1 MMRLVA
7 AYFIT
12 LVVFLGID
20 FIWLTRA
27 ARRLYAD
34 NLGEL
39 LLDKPRFAA
48 AALFY
53 VLYVVGIV
61 VFAVS
66 PALKTGSAS
75 TALLFGV
82 LLGFLAYATY
92 DMTNFA
98 TLKNWPLIV
107 TVVDMAW
114 GAVLTGVSAAA
125 GYLITRALIP

>member
-7 AYFIT
+7 AYFVT

-20 FIWLTRA
+20 FVWLTRV
-27 ARRLYAD
+27 ARRLYAE

-39 LLDKPRFAA
+39 LLQKPRLAA

-53 VLYVVGIV
+53 ALYVVGIV

-66 PALKTGSAS
+66 PALKTDSTG
-75 TALLFGV
+75 TALLSGALF
-82 LLGFLAYATY
+82 GFLAYATY

-98 TLKNWPLIV
+98 TLRNWPFVV

-125 GYLITRALIP
+125 GYMITRALMP

>member
-1 MMRLVA
+1 MRLVA
-7 AYFIT
+7 AYFLT

-20 FIWLTRA
+20 FVWLTKL
-27 ARRLYAD
+27 ARHMYVENIGEMLLERPRL
-34 NLGEL
+34 
-39 LLDKPRFAA
+39 AA

-53 VLYVVGIV
+53 ALYVVGII

-66 PALKTGSAS
+66 PALRTGSVG
-75 TALLFGV
+75 TALLFGA
-82 LLGFLAYATY
+82 LFGFLAYATY